1 MHWWTDEQRVLLKM
15 SALSTYTYTSQANYI
30 QGKMSSAQH
39 LIVDKKHHWTNLWH
53 MAVWQAELGP
63 NQRIQKQRRH
73 LLLNETQEYK
83 HKKKPQ
89 EQETNN

>member
-1 MHWWTDEQRVLLKM
+1 
-15 SALSTYTYTSQANYI
+15 
-30 QGKMSSAQH
+30 
-39 LIVDKKHHWTNLWH
+39 

-83 HKKKPQ
+83 HKKTPQ